1 MIRKGIQPFITMEGS
16 KMMMYMG
23 HPTLNP
29 TKIDVTMA
37 FKIGLAIGSKQ
48 YEDIE
53 HDQIK
58 L

>member
-1 MIRKGIQPFITMEGS
+1 MKKGIKPFITIEDN
-16 KMMMYMG
+16 KVMMYMG

-37 FKIGLAIGSKQ
+37 FKIGLAIGSKE
-48 YEDIE
+48 YSEIDHE
-53 HDQIK
+53 QIK